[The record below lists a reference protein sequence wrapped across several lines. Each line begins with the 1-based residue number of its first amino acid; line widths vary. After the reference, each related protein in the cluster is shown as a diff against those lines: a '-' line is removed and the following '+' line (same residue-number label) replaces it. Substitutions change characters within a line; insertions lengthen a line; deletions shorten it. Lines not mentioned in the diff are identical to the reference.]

1 MDFSKVKQAMEMKSQ
16 LSKIQKELDK
26 IIVEAEKGPV
36 KVTANG
42 QQKILSI
49 TIDPDAMKPEKT
61 RQLEDNI
68 IKAIN
73 EAAEKAKKTASKQMA
88 GMMGGGDMNF
98 PGLT

>member
-1 MDFSKVKQAMEMKSQ
+1 MDFSQVKKAMELKSQ

-26 IIVEAEKGPV
+26 IVVEAEKGPV

-49 TIDPDAMKPEKT
+49 TIEPEALKPEKA
-61 RQLEDNI
+61 RQLEDNL

-73 EAAEKAKKTASKQMA
+73 DAGEKAKKAASKEMS
-88 GMMGGGDMNF
+88 GMMGGMGF
-98 PGLT
+98 PGMG